1 MDLNKWVPP
10 VTGTIVLL
18 ALVGCSSG
26 SGSEG
31 GVADSGDSAT
41 YTIGGTVSG
50 LAGTGLMLQNNAGDN
65 LAIGADGA
73 FVFAT
78 EVAAGGSYSV
88 AVSEQPTAPSQSCVV
103 TGASGTVGSADVASI
118 SISCLTVAYS
128 YSIVDTDQVEC
139 YDSGNG
145 AETSCPGAGYDG
157 DYAGYQPSYDVS
169 ADGLTVADDVTGLIW
184 TQSPDTDGDGD
195 VDSSDKKTQTNAVTY
210 CGNLSTGGYSWR
222 LPTIKQLFSLI
233 LFSGRDPSGFAG
245 TDTSQLTPFI
255 DASFARAFGDTAAGE
270 RIIDGQYVTTTNYL
284 STTMYGN
291 NTMFGVNFVDGRI
304 KGYPVDGKEFYVL
317 CVTGNEEYGV
327 NDYVYNSDA
336 TISDNATG
344 LMWEEFDSASTDWDD
359 AISTCEGSVTGTH
372 TDWRL
377 PNVKELQS
385 IVDYT
390 RSPDTD
396 ASAAID
402 PIFSS
407 TSLINEG
414 GGTDWGYY
422 WASTTHANMSD
433 NGRNGTYVSFG
444 RALGYFQSGVTD
456 VHGAGAQ
463 RSNDKLDVSNQ
474 DSANVGFGPFYYF
487 GPQGDIGRIDN
498 KVRCVRDD
506 FTVTL

>member
-1 MDLNKWVPP
+1 MDLNKWV
-10 VTGTIVLL
+10 VRVGGAIVLL
-18 ALVGCSSG
+18 TLVACSSG
-26 SGSEG
+26 SEGDVSDNTGST
-31 GVADSGDSAT
+31 T
-41 YTIGGTVSG
+41 YTIGGTASG
-50 LAGTGLMLQNNAGDN
+50 LAGTGLIVQNNAGDN

-78 EVAAGGSYSV
+78 EVAGGGSYSV
-88 AVSEQPTAPSQSCVV
+88 TVSEQPTAPNQSCVV
-103 TGASGTVGSADVASI
+103 TGASGTVGSANVTSI
-118 SISCLTVAYS
+118 GINCVTLAYS
-128 YSIVDTDQVEC
+128 YSIVDTDQFEC
-139 YDSGNG
+139 YGSNSG
-145 AETSCPGAGYDG
+145 AEVGCSNAGYDG

-169 ADGLTVADDVTGLIW
+169 ADGLSVADDVTGLIW

-195 VDSSDKKTQTNAVTY
+195 VDSSDKKTQTSAVTY
-210 CGNLSTGGYSWR
+210 CANLSTGGYVWR

-233 LFSGRDPSGFAG
+233 LFTGRDPSGFSG
-245 TDTSQLTPFI
+245 TDTSLLTPFI

-291 NTMFGVNFVDGRI
+291 ATMFGVNFVDGRI
-304 KGYPVDGKEFYVL
+304 KGYPVNGKEFYVL
-317 CVTGNEEYGV
+317 CVTGNEEYGI

-359 AISTCEGSVTGTH
+359 AISTCESSVTGTH
-372 TDWRL
+372 IDWRL

-407 TSLINEG
+407 SSLVNEG
-414 GGTDWGYY
+414 GSLDWGYY
-422 WASTTHANMSD
+422 WASTTHANMN

-463 RSNDKLDVSNQ
+463 RSNDKLDISSM
-474 DSANVGFGPFYYF
+474 DTANVGFGDFYYF
-487 GPQGDIGRIDN
+487 GPQGDIGRLDN

-506 FTVTL
+506 FTITL